1 MWLKMLCSKVLV
13 TLGDQNE
20 AVIVTFQEEECVG
33 LATCSSYNSTNSSLV
48 AVDYLLHFLPFTIF
62 VCTKSAD
69 LAYTWSC
76 CILYNWHLHSRMHH
90 STSSEYV
97 QHCYASLAC

>member
-1 MWLKMLCSKVLV
+1 MLFLYSGSLRLVLNYVENKVPLCIMWLKMLCSKVLV

-20 AVIVTFQEEECVG
+20 AVIVTFQEDECVG
-33 LATCSSYNSTNSSLV
+33 LATCSSCNSTNSSLV

-69 LAYTWSC
+69 LAYT
-76 CILYNWHLHSRMHH
+76 
-90 STSSEYV
+90 
-97 QHCYASLAC
+97 